1 MTYVDQVAWF
11 GKTTNPTYTPSP
23 PMGFG
28 TLPNGVL
35 GHACYFK
42 DLVFVNNFR
51 QQQKLTKNMG
61 QVQSPRPQCYTA
73 AYYEDKQVGLSLQFG
88 GPGGG
93 KCSMT

>member
-1 MTYVDQVAWF
+1 MTYVDQVGWY

-28 TLPNGVL
+28 TLPNGLL

-51 QQQKLTKNMG
+51 QQKQLTKNMG
-61 QVQSPRPQCYTA
+61 QVHSPRPQCYIA
-73 AYYEDKQVGLSLQFG
+73 GYYEDKQIGLSLHFG

-93 KCSMT
+93 KCSMA